1 MADSQKIIPILIE
14 REMRESYLDYS
25 MSVIVSRALPD
36 VRDGLKPVHRRVLY
50 GMREL
55 GVVHNR
61 AHKKSA
67 RIVGEVLGKY
77 HPHGDSAVYDTMVRM
92 VQDFSLR
99 YPLID
104 GQGNFGSVDGDSPAA
119 MRYTEVRMKQIAE
132 ELLADLDKNTVK
144 MTRNFDDSLDEPTVL
159 PAKIPNL
166 LVNGSSGIAV
176 GMATNIP
183 PHNLREVANAIKALI
198 ENPDMDI
205 LSLMEYVKAPD
216 FPTGGILYGMEEV
229 KKAYHTGRGKA
240 IVRAKVE
247 IEELKNGKSRIIVKE
262 IPYQVN
268 KLNLINKIVELVKD
282 KRIEGIADLRDESDR
297 DGMRMVIEI
306 KRDFDPEA
314 VLNLLYKYTQMQVTF
329 GIILLALVNGRPQ
342 VLNLKQIITH
352 FIDHRID
359 VIVRRTKYDLE
370 NAEKRAHILEGLR
383 IAIDNIDEII
393 ELIKSSKSPDHARER
408 LIERFGLS
416 EAQAKAILDMRLQR
430 LTGLERDKI
439 EKEYQELLVLIK
451 DLREILASKERQLS
465 IVVTELDEVVDKYA
479 DERRTEIVLNY
490 EEISMEDLITEEETV
505 VTISHGGFIKRF
517 SASAYKTQNRGG
529 RGVSGAKTKDDDFI
543 EHLFTASTHD
553 YILFFTDRGRCY
565 WLKVYAIPQSGKNSR
580 GRPVINLI
588 EIEKGEKI
596 QTFITIKNFDR
607 DGYIAMATQQGIIKK
622 TELRAFSRPRRN
634 GIIAVNIRENDKLI
648 NAEVTTGKD
657 HIVVITRN
665 GKSIRFDENDVRS
678 MGRNS
683 TGVKAITLKGD
694 DRVIAMTLAD
704 DEKTLLTVAENGY
717 GKRTPL
723 PEYRLQH
730 RGGSGIIAMKVSE
743 KTGKLVSAISVDENQ
758 DLMIITTKGVVI
770 RQRVKQVSVIGRST
784 QGVKVIRL
792 DKNDTVS
799 DIALL
804 EAFDEENGEEE
815 SSESPQE

>member
-144 MTRNFDDSLDEPTVL
+144 MTRNFDDSLDEPSVL

-166 LVNGSSGIAV
+166 LINGSSGIAV

-198 ENPDMDI
+198 ENPELDI
-205 LSLMEYVKAPD
+205 LGLMEYVKAPD

-247 IEELKNGKSRIIVKE
+247 IEELKNGKSRIIVQE

-282 KRIEGIADLRDESDR
+282 KRIEGISDLRDESDR

-306 KRDFDPEA
+306 KRDYDPEA

-329 GIILLALVNGRPQ
+329 GIILLALVDGRPQ
-342 VLNLKQIITH
+342 VLNLKQIISH
-352 FIDHRID
+352 FINHRID
-359 VIVRRTKYDLE
+359 VIVRRTQYDLD

-393 ELIKSSKSPDHARER
+393 ELIKKSSSPEQARER
-408 LIERFGLS
+408 LIDRFKLS

-439 EKEYQELLVLIK
+439 EAEYQELLVLIK
-451 DLREILASKERQLS
+451 DLKEILASKERQLS
-465 IVVTELDEVVDKYA
+465 IVVSELDEVVDKYA
-479 DERRTEIVLNY
+479 DERRTEIVMNY

-505 VTISHGGFIKRF
+505 VTISHSGFIKRF

-529 RGVSGAKTKDDDFI
+529 RGVSGAKTKEDDFI

-596 QTFITIKNFDR
+596 QTFITIKNFDQ
-607 DGYIAMATQQGIIKK
+607 DGYIAMATEQGIIKK
-622 TELRAFSRPRRN
+622 TELRAFSRPRRS
-634 GIIAVNIRENDKLI
+634 GIIAVNIRDNDKLI
-648 NAEVTTGKD
+648 NAEVTSGDD
-657 HIVVITRN
+657 HILVITRN
-665 GKSIRFDENDVRS
+665 GKSIRFDEKDVRS

-717 GKRTPL
+717 GKRTAL

-743 KTGKLVSAISVDENQ
+743 KTGKLVSAISVSEDQ

-770 RQRVKQVSVIGRST
+770 RQRVAQVSIIGRST

-804 EAFDEENGEEE
+804 DAFEEPEEENM
-815 SSESPQE
+815 ESPQE

>member
-144 MTRNFDDSLDEPTVL
+144 MTRNFDDSLDEPSVL

-198 ENPDMDI
+198 ENPEMDI
-205 LSLMEYVKAPD
+205 LALMEHVKAPD

-247 IEELKNGKSRIIVKE
+247 IEELKNGKSRIIVNE

-268 KLNLINKIVELVKD
+268 KLNLINKIVELVKE
-282 KRIEGIADLRDESDR
+282 KRIEGISDLRDESDR

-329 GIILLALVNGRPQ
+329 GIILLALVDGRPQ

-352 FIDHRID
+352 FINHRID
-359 VIVRRTKYDLE
+359 VIVRRTQYDLD

-393 ELIKSSKSPDHARER
+393 ELIKSSKSPEHARER
-408 LIERFGLS
+408 LMERFGLS
-416 EAQAKAILDMRLQR
+416 EVQAKAILDMRLQR

-439 EKEYQELLVLIK
+439 ETEYRELLVLIK

-465 IVVTELDEVVDKYA
+465 IVVTELDEVVEKYA
-479 DERRTEIVLNY
+479 DDRRTEIVMNY
-490 EEISMEDLITEEETV
+490 EEISMEDLITEEEMV
-505 VTISHGGFIKRF
+505 VTISHSGFIKRF

-529 RGVSGAKTKDDDFI
+529 RGVSGAKTKEDDFI

-596 QTFITIKNFDR
+596 QTFITIKSFDQ
-607 DGYIAMATQQGIIKK
+607 DGFIAMATEQGIIKK
-622 TELRAFSRPRRN
+622 TELRAFSRPRRS

-648 NAEVTTGKD
+648 NAEVTSGKD
-657 HIVVITRN
+657 QILVITRN

-683 TGVKAITLKGD
+683 TGVKAISLKND

-704 DEKTLLTVAENGY
+704 DNKTLLTVAENGY

-743 KTGKLVSAISVDENQ
+743 KTGHLVSAISVSDDQ

-770 RQRVKQVSVIGRST
+770 RQRVAQVSIIGRST

-804 EAFDEENGEEE
+804 DAFEETEEE
-815 SSESPQE
+815 DENTESPQE

>member
-1 MADSQKIIPILIE
+1 MEESRERIIPILIE
-14 REMRESYLDYS
+14 QEMRESYLDYS

-132 ELLADLDKNTVK
+132 ELLADLDKKTVD

-166 LVNGSSGIAV
+166 LINGSSGIAV

-183 PHNLREVANAIKALI
+183 PHNLREVAEAVKALI
-198 ENPDMDI
+198 DDPELDI
-205 LSLMEYVKAPD
+205 LSMMEYIKAPD
-216 FPTGGILYGMEEV
+216 FPTGGILYGIEEV
-229 KKAYHTGRGKA
+229 KKAYLTGRGKA
-240 IVRAKVE
+240 IVRARTE
-247 IEELKNGKSRIIVKE
+247 IEELKNGKSRILVHE

-282 KRIEGIADLRDESDR
+282 KRVEGISDLRDESDR
-297 DGMRMVIEI
+297 DGMRIVIEI
-306 KRDFDPEA
+306 KKDYDPEA

-342 VLNLKQIITH
+342 VLNLKQIIQH
-352 FIDHRID
+352 FINHRID
-359 VIVRRTKYDLE
+359 VIVRRTKFDLE

-383 IAIDNIDEII
+383 IAIDNIDEIV
-393 ELIKSSKSPDHARER
+393 ELIKTSTSPDHARER
-408 LIERFGLS
+408 LMERFGLS
-416 EAQAKAILDMRLQR
+416 EIQAKAILDMRLQR

-451 DLREILASKERQLS
+451 DLKDILANKERQFNIIKS
-465 IVVTELDEVVDKYA
+465 ELDEVVNRYG
-479 DERRTEIVLNY
+479 DERRTEIVMNY
-490 EEISMEDLITEEETV
+490 EEISMEDLITEEDMV
-505 VTISHGGFIKRF
+505 VTISHNGFIKRF

-588 EIEKGEKI
+588 DIEKGEKI
-596 QTFITIKNFDR
+596 QTFITIKNFDQ
-607 DGYIAMATQQGIIKK
+607 DGYIAMATEQGIIKK
-622 TELRAFSRPRRN
+622 TELRAFSRPRRS

-648 NAEVTTGKD
+648 NAEVTGGDD
-657 HIVVITRN
+657 HILVVTRE
-665 GKSIRFDENDVRS
+665 GKSIRFDENDVRG

-683 TGVKAITLKGD
+683 TGVKAISLKDD
-694 DRVIAMTLAD
+694 DRVIAMTIAD
-704 DEKTLLTVAENGY
+704 DSKTLLTIAENGY
-717 GKRTPL
+717 GKRTPIE
-723 PEYRLQH
+723 EYRLQH
-730 RGGSGIIAMKVSE
+730 RGGTGIIAMKLSD
-743 KTGKLVSAISVDENQ
+743 KTGKLVSAISVDEEQ
-758 DLMIITTKGVVI
+758 DIMIITTKGIVI
-770 RQRVKQVSVIGRST
+770 RQKVAQVSVIGRST
-784 QGVKVIRL
+784 QGVKMIRL
-792 DKNDTVS
+792 DDNDTVS

-804 EAFDEENGEEE
+804 DAVEEDQENEEE
-815 SSESPQE
+815 QDT